1 MQLPGGA
8 IILAVLAMISPTA
21 HAQSETPR
29 SVSYGCSGG
38 FTGGGGGVTVRSNGT
53 ILKWSLPTAGGSVEQ
68 SVIRSDPT
76 AAQRLFTQLDEM
88 NFTNID
94 YKKFGNMTCHVTL
107 REGSTTHAVSWE
119 IGDTSVPSRVAA
131 LSSDLERLA
140 LPVESK

>member
-1 MQLPGGA
+1 MRLSGVA
-8 IILAVLAMISPTA
+8 TILALLSLFSPTA
-21 HAQSETPR
+21 LGQSEEPR
-29 SVSYGCSGG
+29 SLSYGCSGG
-38 FTGGGGGVTVRSNGT
+38 FTGGGSGVTVRSNGT
-53 ILKWSLPTAGGSVEQ
+53 ILKWSLPSAGGSLEE

-94 YKKFGNMTCHVTL
+94 YKKFGNMTCYVTL
-107 REGSTTHAVSWE
+107 REGSTTHEVSWE

>member
-1 MQLPGGA
+1 MQFPGGA
-8 IILAVLAMISPTA
+8 IILAGLALLPLVA
-21 HAQSETPR
+21 NAQSETPR

-38 FTGGGGGVTVRSNGT
+38 FTGGGDGVTVRSNGT
-53 ILKWSLPTAGGSVEQ
+53 ILKWSLPTAGDSVEE

-76 AAQRLFTQLDEM
+76 AAQELFRKLDEM

-94 YKKFGNMTCHVTL
+94 YKKFGNMTCHLTL

-119 IGDTSVPSRVAA
+119 IGDTSVPLQVSA

>member
-8 IILAVLAMISPTA
+8 IILAVLATILATA
-21 HAQSETPR
+21 NAQSETPR

-53 ILKWSLPTAGGSVEQ
+53 ILKWSRPSAGAPVEE
-68 SVIRSDPT
+68 SVIRSDPA
-76 AAQRLFTQLDEM
+76 AAQRLFSKLHEM

-94 YKKFGNMTCHVTL
+94 YKNFGNMTCHLTL
-107 REGSTTHAVSWE
+107 REGSTTHVVSWE
-119 IGDTSVPSRVAA
+119 IGDISVPSQVSA

>member
-1 MQLPGGA
+1 MRFPGGA
-8 IILAVLAMISPTA
+8 IILALLAPISPTA
-21 HAQSETPR
+21 HAQFKTPR

-53 ILKWSLPTAGGSVEQ
+53 ILKWSRPSPRGSVEE

-76 AAQRLFTQLDEM
+76 AAQRLFTQLDKM

-94 YKKFGNMTCHVTL
+94 YKKFGNMTCYVTL
-107 REGSTTHAVSWE
+107 REGSTTHTVSWD

-140 LPVESK
+140 LSVESK

>member
-21 HAQSETPR
+21 NAQSETPR

-53 ILKWSLPTAGGSVEQ
+53 ILKWSLPTAGGSVEE
-68 SVIRSDPT
+68 SVIRSDPA
-76 AAQRLFTQLDEM
+76 AAQKLLRQLDEM
-88 NFTNID
+88 NFTKID
-94 YKKFGNMTCHVTL
+94 YKKFGNMTCHLTF
-107 REGSTTHAVSWE
+107 REGSTTHAVSWG
-119 IGDTSVPSRVAA
+119 IGDTSVPLQVSA

>member
-1 MQLPGGA
+1 M
-8 IILAVLAMISPTA
+8 
-21 HAQSETPR
+21 
-29 SVSYGCSGG
+29 
-38 FTGGGGGVTVRSNGT
+38 TVRSNGT
-53 ILKWSLPTAGGSVEQ
+53 ILTWSLPTAGGSVEE

-76 AAQRLFTQLDEM
+76 AAQKLFTQLDEM

-94 YKKFGNMTCHVTL
+94 YKKFGNMTCHLTL
-107 REGSTTHAVSWE
+107 REGATTHAVSWE

>member
-8 IILAVLAMISPTA
+8 IILAVLATILATA
-21 HAQSETPR
+21 NAQSETPR

-53 ILKWSLPTAGGSVEQ
+53 ILTWSLPTAGGSVEE

-76 AAQRLFTQLDEM
+76 AAQELFKELDEM

-94 YKKFGNMTCHVTL
+94 YKNFGNMTCHLTL
-107 REGSTTHAVSWE
+107 REGSTTHVVSWE
-119 IGDTSVPSRVAA
+119 IGDISVPSQVSA

>member
-1 MQLPGGA
+1 MQFPGGA
-8 IILAVLAMISPTA
+8 IILAGLALLPLVA
-21 HAQSETPR
+21 NAQSETPR

-38 FTGGGGGVTVRSNGT
+38 FTGGGDGVTVRSNGT
-53 ILKWSLPTAGGSVEQ
+53 ILKWSLPTAGGSLEE

-76 AAQRLFTQLDEM
+76 AAQKLFRQLDEM

-94 YKKFGNMTCHVTL
+94 YKKFGNMTCLLTL

-119 IGDTSVPSRVAA
+119 IGDTSVPSQVIA

>member
-1 MQLPGGA
+1 MRLPGRALIVA
-8 IILAVLAMISPTA
+8 ILAMISPTA
-21 HAQSETPR
+21 IAQPETPR

-38 FTGGGGGVTVRSNGT
+38 FTGGGSGVTVRSNGT
-53 ILKWSLPTAGGSVEQ
+53 ILKWSLPTAGGSIEE

-76 AAQRLFTQLDEM
+76 AAQKLFKKLDEM

-94 YKKFGNMTCHVTL
+94 YEKFGNMTCHLTL
-107 REGSTTHAVSWE
+107 REGSTHHVVSWE
-119 IGDTSVPSRVAA
+119 IGDTSVPLQVAT

>member
-21 HAQSETPR
+21 NAQSETPR

-53 ILKWSLPTAGGSVEQ
+53 ILKWSLPAAGGSVEE

-76 AAQRLFTQLDEM
+76 AAQELFKELDEM

-94 YKKFGNMTCHVTL
+94 YKNFGNMTCHLTL
-107 REGSTTHAVSWE
+107 REGSTTHVVSWE
-119 IGDTSVPSRVAA
+119 IGDISVPSQVSA